1 MDKPVAWSPEAEEDL
16 RSIAEYISRDSPLYA
31 AAVVRKILET
41 ARSAGREPWMGRM
54 VPELAVEDTRERFV
68 YSYRLI
74 YRVQSDHVLILAVI
88 HGRRLLE
95 NLQHRLDEQGS

>member
-16 RSIAEYISRDSPLYA
+16 RSIAEYISRDSPFYT

-41 ARSAGREPWMGRM
+41 ARSAGREPFVGWM
-54 VPELAVEDTRERFV
+54 VPELEEEHLRERLV

-74 YRVQSDHVLILAVI
+74 YRIQPHRVLILAI
-88 HGRRLLE
+88 LHGRRLLE
-95 NLQHRLDEQGS
+95 RVQDRLDEPDR